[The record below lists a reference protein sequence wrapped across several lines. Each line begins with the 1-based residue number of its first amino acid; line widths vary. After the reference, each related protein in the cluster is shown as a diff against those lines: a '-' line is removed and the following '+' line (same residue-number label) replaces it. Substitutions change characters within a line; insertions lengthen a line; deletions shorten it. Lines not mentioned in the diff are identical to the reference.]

1 MTAGPNG
8 YVSDHSVKDC
18 NTQRSR
24 LEESAGQHNVCSHHK
39 KNEAPAILVGDICP
53 VCSPNFKVQCIDPV
67 HLHPSDN
74 STADNIIFLYEIKN
88 SIICNFAYERVC
100 NIDDCTCKKPFFIIN
115 REKGEKDRKEFWGD
129 YITNL
134 RGVPHDIVRTPA
146 DEEPMSDEGGGG
158 LKTRFQIM
166 TRPSLNQSKI

>member
-1 MTAGPNG
+1 M
-8 YVSDHSVKDC
+8 
-18 NTQRSR
+18 R
-24 LEESAGQHNVCSHHK
+24 
-39 KNEAPAILVGDICP
+39 
-53 VCSPNFKVQCIDPV
+53 CIDPV

-74 STADNIIFLYEIKN
+74 SNVDNITFLYELKN
-88 SIICNFAYERVC
+88 SKICNFAYERVC

-115 REKGEKDRKEFWGD
+115 REKGEKDRKEFWED

-158 LKTRFQIM
+158 GLKTRFQIM
-166 TRPSLNQSKI
+166 TRPSLNKSKI